1 MAKKTAQKKIPN
13 TRGESGSQLS
23 WATLMQIVLKYIR
36 LVTSGNES
44 CKVAWSSSIVFL
56 LLSQTRLPLRWS
68 WTAIAIQWKDNWVKW
83 RVTIKMIELLAFINV
98 AFYERKWIDKFCSCN
113 SNHQGW
119 KAVHSQNN
127 CRGKAFNLYNWHF
140 NMDTI
145 FKSLEGISRVLLA
158 TNFKNLLKET
168 GNFVMFNN
176 FKK

>member
-1 MAKKTAQKKIPN
+1 MLVYICTGIVKLWWIYDY
-13 TRGESGSQLS
+13 
-23 WATLMQIVLKYIR
+23 MQVLLKYIR

-56 LLSQTRLPLRWS
+56 LVYVSQTRLPWRWTGNS
-68 WTAIAIQWKDNWVKW
+68 MEGQLGEMKSYNQNDRITSIYKW
-83 RVTIKMIELLAFINV
+83 GFLW
-98 AFYERKWIDKFCSCN
+98 RKWIDKFCSCN

-140 NMDTI
+140 NMDMI

>member
-1 MAKKTAQKKIPN
+1 MLHLETNLAKLLEVQVLFFFYYLKHVSLG
-13 TRGESGSQLS
+13 GE
-23 WATLMQIVLKYIR
+23 R
-36 LVTSGNES
+36 
-44 CKVAWSSSIVFL
+44 
-56 LLSQTRLPLRWS
+56 
-68 WTAIAIQWKDNWVKW
+68 AIQWKDNWVKW
-83 RVTIKMIELLAFINV
+83 RVTIKMIELLAFITG

-113 SNHQGW
+113 SNHRGW